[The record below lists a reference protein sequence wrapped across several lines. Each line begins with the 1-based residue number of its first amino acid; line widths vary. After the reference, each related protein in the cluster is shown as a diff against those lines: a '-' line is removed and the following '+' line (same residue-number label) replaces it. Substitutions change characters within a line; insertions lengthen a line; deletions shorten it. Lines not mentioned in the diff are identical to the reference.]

1 MYNSNLHMSLARQ
14 RAWYLALGLFLFLY
28 LLISILVPE
37 GSELLLLRDATRF
50 LLPVIAII
58 LLARHIPATGGRE
71 RAFWILMALGVGLWW
86 FPQAWRFGYD
96 ILAIHRPWLPISR
109 MVLFLHGVPFMAAL
123 ALRPHRPQRRYELR
137 MDLLNALML
146 LLWWI
151 YLYLFLIA
159 PWRLHEVADLPLS
172 HVYYIALYS
181 IENIV
186 LAAWAAV
193 LFLGSGRAW
202 KKIYGSFFFFA
213 IAYGIGSAVADT
225 QVVRTAAESGS
236 IYYVPLIASMALLIS
251 VGLQERPVPSVA
263 SPESSGTEPSAWPGR
278 LALGA
283 LLSMPCMALWAL
295 LFSSAPLAATV
306 FRLQVTLLGIIVL
319 TVVLACRQML
329 LNSELTR
336 LLRESQEKMLHEK
349 RLQEHLISSEKMAAL
364 GQLVAGAAHEINNP
378 LTAILGYSE
387 LLQEDSAMGSS
398 SRSLVDKIGQQARRT
413 KRLVEN
419 LLNFAQ
425 QTPAEKTSV
434 HINSLL
440 NNVLQLREPDLT
452 AKKIK
457 LKVRL
462 DPELPRIQGNSNQLL
477 QVFLHMMNNA
487 LDALQETGGGL
498 LSILTSTEDG
508 WVVVQFSD
516 TGPGIKE
523 PQKIFD
529 PFYTTK
535 PVGKGSG
542 LGLSVCYGIVQD
554 HGGEIACENNVHGG
568 ATFRI
573 KLPANTRWSQTTVPS
588 EAPVAG

>member
-1 MYNSNLHMSLARQ
+1 MSLARQ
-14 RAWYLALGLFLFLY
+14 RAWYLGLGLFFSLY
-28 LLISILVPE
+28 LLISILVPQGPRLITFRE
-37 GSELLLLRDATRF
+37 STRV
-50 LLPVIAII
+50 LVTLIAVVV
-58 LLARHIPATGGRE
+58 LARHVPATSGRE
-71 RAFWILMALGVGLWW
+71 RAFWTLMVLGAGLWW
-86 FPQAWRFGYD
+86 FPQAWKFWHDTLGLSQPR
-96 ILAIHRPWLPISR
+96 LPITR
-109 MVLFLHGVPFMAAL
+109 MVLFLHGIPFMAAL
-123 ALRPHRPQRRYELR
+123 ALRPHRPQRSYKLR
-137 MDLLNALML
+137 MDLLNAVML

-151 YLYLFLIA
+151 YLYLFLIT
-159 PWRLHEVADLPLS
+159 PWRLQEVADLPLS
-172 HVYYIALYS
+172 HLYYIALYS

-186 LAAWAAV
+186 LAAWAGV
-193 LFLGSGRAW
+193 LFLGCGRAW
-202 KKIYGSFFFFA
+202 RKIYGSFSLFA
-213 IAYGIGSAVADT
+213 ILYGIAAALADT
-225 QVVRTAAESGS
+225 QVFRPASDS
-236 IYYVPLIASMALLIS
+236 RNIYYVPLVASMLLLVS
-251 VGLQERPVPSVA
+251 VGLQERPAA
-263 SPESSGTEPSAWPGR
+263 STANAESLGAEPSPWPGR
-278 LALGA
+278 LALMA

-295 LFSSAPLAATV
+295 LFTSAPLPATF
-306 FRLQVTLLGIIVL
+306 FRLQVTFGAIIVL
-319 TVVLACRQML
+319 TLLIVFKQML

-336 LLRESQEKMLHEK
+336 LLRESQQKMMHEK

-364 GQLVAGAAHEINNP
+364 GQLVSGAAHEINNP

-387 LLQEDSAMGSS
+387 LLQEDSGLGSA
-398 SRSLVDKIGQQARRT
+398 SRSLVEKIGQQARRT

-425 QTPAEKTSV
+425 QAPAEKTSV

-452 AKKIK
+452 AKRIK
-457 LKVRL
+457 LKTKL

-498 LSILTSTEDG
+498 LSIGTCREDD

-535 PVGKGSG
+535 PIGKGTG

-554 HGGEIACENNVHGG
+554 HCGEISCENNIHGG

-573 KLPANTRWSQTTVPS
+573 KLPAEARSTQAAVPS
-588 EAPVAG
+588 EAPVAE

>member
-1 MYNSNLHMSLARQ
+1 MNLARQ
-14 RAWYLALGLFLFLY
+14 RASYAALGLFLLLY
-28 LLISILVPE
+28 LLVSILVPQA
-37 GSELLLLRDATRF
+37 SKLLVLRDNARF
-50 LLPVIAII
+50 LLPLIAII
-58 LLARHIPATGGRE
+58 LFARHIPATSGRE
-71 RAFWILMALGVGLWW
+71 RAFWILMVLGAGLWW
-86 FPQAWRFGYD
+86 FPQAWRFWYD
-96 ILAIHRPWLPISR
+96 MLAVHQPRLPISR
-109 MVLFLHGVPFMAAL
+109 TVLFLHGIPFMAAL
-123 ALRPHRPQRRYELR
+123 ALRPHRPQRTYKLR
-137 MDLLNALML
+137 MDLLNAFML

-151 YLYLFLIA
+151 YLYLFLIE
-159 PWRLHEVADLPLS
+159 PWRLQGVADVPLS
-172 HVYYIALYS
+172 LVYYIALYS

-186 LAAWAAV
+186 LAAWAGI

-202 KKIYGSFFFFA
+202 RKIYGSFFFFS
-213 IAYGIGSAVADT
+213 IVYGISSALADT
-225 QVVRTAAESGS
+225 QTFGPPSASRS
-236 IYYVPLIASMALLIS
+236 IYYVPLIAAAALLVS
-251 VGLQERPVPSVA
+251 VGLQERPSA
-263 SPESSGTEPSAWPGR
+263 STVFPESAEAEHSFWPAR
-278 LALGA
+278 LALLA
-283 LLSMPCMALWAL
+283 LLSMPCMALGVL
-295 LFSSAPLAATV
+295 LFAPAPLAATI
-306 FRLQVTLLGIIVL
+306 FRLEVTMVGIIILTLL
-319 TVVLACRQML
+319 VVFKEML
-329 LNSELTR
+329 LNWELTR
-336 LLRESQEKMLHEK
+336 LLRESQDKMLHEK

-387 LLQEDSAMGSS
+387 LLQEDSGLGNS
-398 SRSLVDKIGQQARRT
+398 SRSLVEKIGQQARRT

-498 LSILTSTEDG
+498 LSINTSTEEG
-508 WVVVQFSD
+508 WVVIQFSD
-516 TGPGIKE
+516 TGAGIKE

-535 PVGKGSG
+535 PVGKGTG

-573 KLPANTRWSQTTVPS
+573 KLPANTRSTQTAVPS
-588 EAPVAG
+588 EAPVAE

>member
-1 MYNSNLHMSLARQ
+1 MSLARQ
-14 RAWYLALGLFLFLY
+14 RAWYVMLGLFLLLY
-28 LLISILVPE
+28 LLISILVPQA
-37 GSELLLLRDATRF
+37 SRLIILRDSIRF
-50 LLPVIAII
+50 LVPLIAII
-58 LLARHIPATGGRE
+58 VFTRHLPAASGRE
-71 RAFWILMALGVGLWW
+71 RAFWILMVLGAGLWW
-86 FPQAWRFGYD
+86 FPQAWRFWYD
-96 ILAIHRPWLPISR
+96 VLVIQRPWLPISR
-109 MVLFLHGVPFMAAL
+109 LFLFLHGIFFMAAL
-123 ALRPHRPQRRYELR
+123 ALRPHRLQRSYKLR

-146 LLWWI
+146 LLWWM

-159 PWRLHEVADLPLS
+159 PWRLREVADLPLS

-181 IENIV
+181 TENIV
-186 LAAWAAV
+186 LAAWAGV
-193 LFLGSGRAW
+193 LFLGCGRAW

-213 IAYGIGSAVADT
+213 LVYGIAAAVADT
-225 QVVRTAAESGS
+225 QILVPAADSRS
-236 IYYVPLIASMALLIS
+236 IYYVPLVAAMVLLVS
-251 VGLQERPVPSVA
+251 VGLQERPAPSLVI
-263 SPESSGTEPSAWPGR
+263 PEAPRAEPGPWPGR
-278 LALGA
+278 LALLA

-295 LFSSAPLAATV
+295 LFASAPRPATV

-319 TVVLACRQML
+319 TVVLVGRQVL

-336 LLRESQEKMLHEK
+336 LLQESQEKMLHEK

-387 LLQEDSAMGSS
+387 LLQEDSALGNS
-398 SRSLVDKIGQQARRT
+398 SRSLIEKIGQQARRT

-498 LSILTSTEDG
+498 LSIITSTEDD

-535 PVGKGSG
+535 PVGAGTG

>member
-1 MYNSNLHMSLARQ
+1 MSLARQ
-14 RAWYLALGLFLFLY
+14 RAWYVGLGLFLVLY
-28 LLISILVPE
+28 CLISIFVPQ
-37 GSELLLLRDATRF
+37 SSRLITLRDTARF
-50 LLPVIAII
+50 LLPLIAII
-58 LLARHIPATGGRE
+58 LFARHLRGTSGRE
-71 RAFWILMALGVGLWW
+71 RAFWILMVLGAGLWW
-86 FPQAWRFGYD
+86 FPQARRFCSDVLG
-96 ILAIHRPWLPISR
+96 IPQPALSISR
-109 MVLFLHGVPFMAAL
+109 MVLFLHGIPFMAAL
-123 ALRPHRPQRRYELR
+123 ALRPHRPQRTYKLR
-137 MDLLNALML
+137 MDLLNAFML

-159 PWRLHEVADLPLS
+159 PWRLQGVADAPLS
-172 HVYYIALYS
+172 HAYYIALYS

-186 LAAWAAV
+186 LAAWAGV
-193 LFLGSGRAW
+193 LFVGSGRAW

-213 IAYGIGSAVADT
+213 IVYAIGSALADT
-225 QVVRTAAESGS
+225 QVLGPPSDSRSV
-236 IYYVPLIASMALLIS
+236 YYVPLIAGAALLVS
-251 VGLQERPVPSVA
+251 VGLQDRPAPSLA
-263 SPESSGTEPSAWPGR
+263 NPESAVAEPSPWPGR
-278 LALGA
+278 LALLA
-283 LLSMPCMALWAL
+283 LLSMPCMALWAV
-295 LFSSAPLAATV
+295 LFTPSPMAVTI
-306 FRLQVTLLGIIVL
+306 FRLEVTLVGIIVL
-319 TVVLACRQML
+319 TLVLAGRQTL
-329 LNSELTR
+329 LNWELTR
-336 LLRESQEKMLHEK
+336 LLQESERKMLDEK

-387 LLQEDSAMGSS
+387 LLQEDSGLGEA
-398 SRSLVDKIGQQARRT
+398 SRSLSEKIGQQARRT

-425 QTPAEKTSV
+425 QTPGEKTSV

-440 NNVLQLREPDLT
+440 NNVVQLREPDLT
-452 AKKIK
+452 AKRIK

-498 LSILTSTEDG
+498 LSITTSAAGG

-535 PVGKGSG
+535 PVGKGTG
-542 LGLSVCYGIVQD
+542 LGLSVCYGILHD
-554 HGGEIACENNVHGG
+554 HGGEISCENNPHGG

-573 KLPANTRWSQTTVPS
+573 KLPASSHLAKAEMSS
-588 EAPVAG
+588 ETPVAD